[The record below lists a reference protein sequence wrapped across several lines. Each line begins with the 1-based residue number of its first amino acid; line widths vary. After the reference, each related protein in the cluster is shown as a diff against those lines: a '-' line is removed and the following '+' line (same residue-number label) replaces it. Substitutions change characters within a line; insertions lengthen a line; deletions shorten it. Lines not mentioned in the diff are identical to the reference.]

1 METEEV
7 GAGDG
12 VTAGREAVP
21 LSANALQLSPREW
34 LIAAAGVLAL
44 LVAFPAYRARIKSP
58 TLEADYRVPYALT
71 HRHDLYERYST
82 LAASRFDVFLVGD
95 SVVWGQFADRDGTLA
110 HHLNALAGSDRF
122 ANLGLD
128 GMHPIALSLLLE
140 QHAPALVGKEI
151 VLQCD
156 PLWYISTGR
165 KLTRGELL
173 ANRPGLAPPPGPGPS
188 SFEERLPKLLAT
200 MLADAPR
207 LRILSRQLDPL
218 FSERLD
224 ILAWTLD
231 HPYENP
237 FKSISF
243 NLPPPEQRPPPM
255 RSTASRA
262 RASQDARWDPLV
274 DSPQWL
280 AFQNVVQLL
289 RGHGNRLFILVGPMN
304 EDLLT
309 PRSRAA
315 YQGVKQEIA
324 AWCRGQ
330 NLAHAVPGPLPFEF
344 FADICHPTGPGYSE
358 LARRLRRDHP
368 VPFGPAGTSP

>member
-1 METEEV
+1 MEEI
-7 GAGDG
+7 GADG
-12 VTAGREAVP
+12 GRGPGGEAVP
-21 LSANALQLSPREW
+21 LAANALQLSPREW
-34 LIAAAGVLAL
+34 LFTALGVLAL

-58 TLEADYRVPYALT
+58 TLESDYRVPYALT
-71 HRHDLYERYST
+71 RHHDLYERYST

-140 QHAPALVGKEI
+140 QSAPGLVGKEI

-173 ANRPGLAPPPGPGPS
+173 VNQPGLGPQSGPGLS
-188 SFEERLPKLLAT
+188 AFEERVPKLLAT
-200 MLADAPR
+200 VLVDAPR
-207 LRILSRQLDPL
+207 LRSWSRQVEQ
-218 FSERLD
+218 FFYERLD

-237 FKSISF
+237 FKTISF
-243 NLPPPEQRPPPM
+243 NLPPPEKRPPPM
-255 RSTASRA
+255 RMSAHRTRD
-262 RASQDARWDPLV
+262 SQDAGWDRLG

-280 AFQNVVQLL
+280 AFAHLVEILEG
-289 RGHGNRLFILVGPMN
+289 RGNRVFILVGPMN

-315 YQGVKQEIA
+315 YQEVKREIA
-324 AWCRGQ
+324 AWCRGK
-330 NLAHAVPGPLPFEF
+330 NLAHAVPEPLPFDLY
-344 FADICHPTGPGYSE
+344 ADVCHPTGPGYAE

-368 VPFGPAGTSP
+368 VPFAPAVPSH